1 MSYLATI
8 MTKKRKK
15 HLQTQKK
22 LHVTAIAVV
31 PVKSKL
37 VEVANLLPQFFFITI
52 LYLKIEY
59 IFYKFISYFK
69 LYFQT
74 SEWYLKLC

>member
-37 VEVANLLPQFFFITI
+37 VEVANLLPQFFLLQFCI
-52 LYLKIEY
+52 
-59 IFYKFISYFK
+59 
-69 LYFQT
+69 
-74 SEWYLKLC
+74 